1 MEHNP
6 EDVFFIESY
15 DDVDL
20 NYMYKIAHLLNTY
33 NPELSLFYISEFR
46 KDNASDYA
54 KIAYYFGSIN
64 NMLKELKLIKIN
76 SSSTNKMTLR
86 DSLAY
91 DLLVI
96 LKNHYTLEEIAEKYG
111 VTKALVNQL
120 SQSLEISVRTTE
132 VKKLLNNSDIK

>member
-1 MEHNP
+1 MTKKNKKHILTQNIMKYVSNGNEFN
-6 EDVFFIESY
+6 
-15 DDVDL
+15 
-20 NYMYKIAHLLNTY
+20 
-33 NPELSLFYISEFR
+33 ISEFR

-120 SQSLEISVRTTE
+120 SQSLEISVRTAE

>member
-1 MEHNP
+1 MTKKNKKHILTQNIMKYVSNGNEFN
-6 EDVFFIESY
+6 
-15 DDVDL
+15 
-20 NYMYKIAHLLNTY
+20 
-33 NPELSLFYISEFR
+33 ISEFR

-132 VKKLLNNSDIK
+132 VKKLLNNNDTK

>member
-1 MEHNP
+1 MTKKNKKHILTQNIMKYVSNGNEFN
-6 EDVFFIESY
+6 
-15 DDVDL
+15 
-20 NYMYKIAHLLNTY
+20 
-33 NPELSLFYISEFR
+33 ISEFR

>member
-1 MEHNP
+1 MTKKNKKHILTQNIMKYVSNGNEFN
-6 EDVFFIESY
+6 
-15 DDVDL
+15 
-20 NYMYKIAHLLNTY
+20 
-33 NPELSLFYISEFR
+33 ISEFR
-46 KDNASDYA
+46 KNNASDYA

>member
-1 MEHNP
+1 MTKKNKKHILTQKIMEYVSNGN
-6 EDVFFIESY
+6 EF
-15 DDVDL
+15 
-20 NYMYKIAHLLNTY
+20 N
-33 NPELSLFYISEFR
+33 ISEFR
-46 KDNASDYA
+46 KNNASDYA

-64 NMLKELKLIKIN
+64 NMLNELKLIKIS

-120 SQSLEISVRTTE
+120 YQSLEINVRMTE
-132 VKKLLNNSDIK
+132 VKKLLNNKK